1 MLMWMW
7 TYHHG
12 QMEAHNDQST
22 VDQPLLQDVLHALR
36 VKGGLRAEVVQE
48 GGLDVGVGDFQVGRV
63 ERAFNHRVRVVW
75 HESSVLVD

>member
-1 MLMWMW
+1 
-7 TYHHG
+7 
-12 QMEAHNDQST
+12 MEAHNDQST